1 MNKNEKDSNNIEEQQ
16 SSVSGY
22 VSSIHVASPVSS
34 NISVKIVDEYNRTL
48 LEDGLLTYGINS
60 SPGSQLLIVLEL
72 ALIHNKKVKVT
83 KHIHEG
89 TTFIDH
95 IALLGDLI

>member
-1 MNKNEKDSNNIEEQQ
+1 MNKNEKDSNNFEEQK

-22 VSSIHVASPVSS
+22 VASIHVASPVAS
-34 NISVKIVDEYNRTL
+34 NISVKIVDAYNNTL

-60 SPGSQLLIVLEL
+60 SPGEQLLKILEL
-72 ALIHNKKVKVT
+72 ALVHNKIVKVT

-89 TTFIDH
+89 TDYIDH
-95 IALLGDLI
+95 IALIRDLS